1 MDFVDKNSNSSLKII
16 RDVVNDIPQVKM
28 ITRFMMEKFVRLF
41 LQRNIVSFSRIYKY
55 LRKRDYQNN
64 NIAHHFQRKYYG
76 YFNKLFHFSKF
87 FEIIFDLYR
96 NLIVFF
102 SVVNIYLRD
111 SSLLL

>member
-41 LQRNIVSFSRIYKY
+41 VQRNIVSFCRIYKY
-55 LRKRDYQNN
+55 LRKLDYQNN
-64 NIAHHFQRKYYG
+64 NIANYFQRKCYG